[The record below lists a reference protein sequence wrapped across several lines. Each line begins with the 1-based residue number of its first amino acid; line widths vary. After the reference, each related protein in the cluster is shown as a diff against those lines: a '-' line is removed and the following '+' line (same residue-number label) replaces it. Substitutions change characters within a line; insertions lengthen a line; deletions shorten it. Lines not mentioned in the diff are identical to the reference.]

1 MKIKKLLAL
10 MLALVLVLAACGGT
24 STDGTTPSDETSTA
38 DDTNQNDAESS
49 EDAKVPTEVTEPT
62 TIIFWHGMSGDQEV
76 ALTEMTQRF
85 MDANENITVELQNQ
99 GRYSDLQQKL
109 TATSTSPSDLPTI
122 TQAYPDWMFNPIQ
135 DGLVYD
141 LTAYTEGL
149 EDYDDILEGFR
160 KGTVIDGKV
169 YSMPFNKSTEVLWY
183 NEDLF
188 NELGLEVPTTYDE
201 LVEVSKAIY
210 EAKGIAGAGF
220 DSLSNYYTTFLNSK
234 GQVYDSN
241 FDVTSD
247 ISKEAVNYHL
257 DGVKEGYFM
266 IAGTDAYMS
275 GHLGSENVGMYIG
288 SNAGETYVLEGA
300 AGKFSAKA
308 APAPT
313 DLAIQQG
320 TDIFVFNS
328 ADDNQKAAALK
339 YITFL
344 TSTEE
349 QIFWGIKTGYI
360 PARTS
365 ALESDEYVNS
375 GSLVAPIIEEA
386 TKNLYNN
393 PVVRGA
399 NDAYREAGTVMEQVL
414 ADPQNADVD
423 AILSNFQNTLSGIW
437 E

>member
-10 MLALVLVLAACGGT
+10 MLALVFVLAACGGT
-24 STDGTTPSDETSTA
+24 STNETTPTDETTPA
-38 DDTNQNDAESS
+38 DDSTDTSDNAE
-49 EDAKVPTEVTEPT
+49 APATVTEPT
-62 TIIFWHGMSGDQEV
+62 TIVFWHGMNGEQEV
-76 ALTEMTQRF
+76 ALTEMTQKF
-85 MDANENITVELQNQ
+85 MDQNENITVDLQNQ
-99 GRYSDLQQKL
+99 GNYGDLQQKL
-109 TATSTSPSDLPTI
+109 TATTTSPSDLPTM

-141 LTAYTEGL
+141 LTSYTESL
-149 EDYDDILEGFR
+149 DNYDDIIEGFR
-160 KGTVIDGKV
+160 NGTVIDGKV

-183 NEDLF
+183 NEDIF
-188 NELGLEVPTTYDE
+188 NELGLEVPTSYDE
-201 LVEVSKAIY
+201 LAEVSKAIH
-210 EAKGIAGAGF
+210 EAKGIAGTGW
-220 DSLSNYYTTFLNSK
+220 DSLSNYYTTYINSK

-247 ISKEAVNYHL
+247 VSKEAVNYHL

-275 GHLGSENVGMYIG
+275 GHLGSENVAMYIG
-288 SNAGETYVLEGA
+288 SNAGETYVLDA
-300 AGKFSAKA
+300 ADGKFTAKA

-313 DLAIQQG
+313 DVSIQQG
-320 TDIFVFNS
+320 TDVFVFDS
-328 ADDNQKAAALK
+328 ADENQKAAALQ
-339 YITFL
+339 YISFL

-349 QIFWGIKTGYI
+349 QIFWGINTGYI

-365 ALESDEYVNS
+365 ALESNEYVNS
-375 GSLVAPIIEEA
+375 GSLVAPIIEDS
-386 TKNLYNN
+386 TQNLFNN

-399 NDAYREAGTVMEQVL
+399 NDAYREAGTVMEQIL

-423 AILSNFQNTLSGIW
+423 AILANFQNTLRGIW

>member
-10 MLALVLVLAACGGT
+10 MLALVFVLAACGGT
-24 STDGTTPSDETSTA
+24 STDETKPTDEATETGDNTEGEA
-38 DDTNQNDAESS
+38 A
-49 EDAKVPTEVTEPT
+49 PTEVTEPT
-62 TIIFWHGMSGDQEV
+62 TIVFWHAMNGDQEV
-76 ALTEMTQRF
+76 ALTEMTQKF

-99 GRYSDLQQKL
+99 GKYGDLQQKL
-109 TATSTSPSDLPTI
+109 TATSTSPSDLPTM

-141 LTAYTEGL
+141 LTAYTESL

-160 KGTVIDGKV
+160 NGTVINDKV

-183 NEDLF
+183 NEDIL

-201 LVEVSKAIY
+201 LKEVSKAIY

-220 DSLSNYYTTFLNSK
+220 DSLSNYYTTYINSK
-234 GQVYDSN
+234 GATYDSE
-241 FDVTSD
+241 FDVTGD

-275 GHLGSENVGMYIG
+275 GHLGSEKAAMYIG

-300 AGKFSAKA
+300 EGKFTAKA

-313 DLAIQQG
+313 DVAIQQG
-320 TDIFVFNS
+320 TDVFVFDS
-328 ADDNQKAAALK
+328 ADENQKAAALQ

-360 PARTS
+360 PARQS
-365 ALESDEYVNS
+365 ALESDEYKNS
-375 GSLVAPIIEEA
+375 GSLIGPIIEES
-386 TKNLYNN
+386 TKNLFNN
-393 PVVRGA
+393 PVVKGA
-399 NDAYREAGTVMEQVL
+399 NDAYREAGTVMESIL
-414 ADPQNADVD
+414 ADPANADVD
-423 AILSNFQNTLSGIW
+423 SILSNFQNTLKGIW

>member
-10 MLALVLVLAACGGT
+10 MLALVFVLAACGGT
-24 STDGTTPSDETSTA
+24 STNETTPTDETTPA
-38 DDTNQNDAESS
+38 DDSTDTSDNAE
-49 EDAKVPTEVTEPT
+49 APATVTEPT
-62 TIIFWHGMSGDQEV
+62 TIVFWHGMNGEQEV
-76 ALTEMTQRF
+76 ALTEMTQKF
-85 MDANENITVELQNQ
+85 MDENENITVDLQNQ
-99 GRYSDLQQKL
+99 GNYGDLQQKL
-109 TATSTSPSDLPTI
+109 TATTTSPSDLPTM

-141 LTAYTEGL
+141 LTSYTESL
-149 EDYDDILEGFR
+149 DNYDDIIEGFR
-160 KGTVIDGKV
+160 NGTVIDGKV

-183 NEDLF
+183 NEDIF

-201 LVEVSKAIY
+201 LAEVSKAIY
-210 EAKGIAGAGF
+210 EAKGIAGAGW
-220 DSLSNYYTTFLNSK
+220 DSLSNYYTTYINSK

-247 ISKEAVNYHL
+247 VSKEAVNYHL

-275 GHLGSENVGMYIG
+275 GHLGSENVAMYIG
-288 SNAGETYVLEGA
+288 SNAGETYVLDA
-300 AGKFSAKA
+300 ADGKFTAKA

-313 DLAIQQG
+313 DVSIQQG
-320 TDIFVFNS
+320 TDVFVFDS
-328 ADDNQKAAALK
+328 ADENQKAAALQ
-339 YITFL
+339 YISFL

-349 QIFWGIKTGYI
+349 QIFWGINTGYI

-365 ALESDEYVNS
+365 ALESNEYVNS
-375 GSLVAPIIEEA
+375 GSLVAPIIEDS
-386 TKNLYNN
+386 TQNLFNN

-399 NDAYREAGTVMEQVL
+399 NDAYREAGTVMEQIL

-423 AILSNFQNTLSGIW
+423 AILANFQNTLRGIW

>member
-10 MLALVLVLAACGGT
+10 MLALVFVLAACGGT
-24 STDGTTPSDETSTA
+24 STNETTPTDETTPA
-38 DDTNQNDAESS
+38 DDSTDTSDNAE
-49 EDAKVPTEVTEPT
+49 APATVTEPT
-62 TIIFWHGMSGDQEV
+62 TIVFWHGMNGEQEV
-76 ALTEMTQRF
+76 ALTEMTQKF
-85 MDANENITVELQNQ
+85 MDENENITVDLQNQ
-99 GRYSDLQQKL
+99 GNYGDLQQKL
-109 TATSTSPSDLPTI
+109 TATTTSPSDLPTM

-141 LTAYTEGL
+141 LTSYTESL
-149 EDYDDILEGFR
+149 DNYDDIIEGFR
-160 KGTVIDGKV
+160 NGTVIDGKV

-183 NEDLF
+183 NEDIF

-201 LVEVSKAIY
+201 LAEVSKAIH
-210 EAKGIAGAGF
+210 EAKGIAGTGW
-220 DSLSNYYTTFLNSK
+220 DSLSNYYTTYINSK

-247 ISKEAVNYHL
+247 VSKEAVNYHL

-275 GHLGSENVGMYIG
+275 GHLGSENVAMYIG
-288 SNAGETYVLEGA
+288 SNAGETYVLDA
-300 AGKFSAKA
+300 ADGKFTAKA

-313 DLAIQQG
+313 DVSIQQG
-320 TDIFVFNS
+320 TDVFVFDS
-328 ADDNQKAAALK
+328 ADENQKAAALQ
-339 YITFL
+339 YISFL

-349 QIFWGIKTGYI
+349 QIFWGINTGYI

-375 GSLVAPIIEEA
+375 GSLVAPIIEDS
-386 TKNLYNN
+386 TQNLFNN

-399 NDAYREAGTVMEQVL
+399 NDAYREAGTVMEQIL

-423 AILSNFQNTLSGIW
+423 AILANFQNTLRGIW

>member
-10 MLALVLVLAACGGT
+10 MLALVFVLAACGGT
-24 STDGTTPSDETSTA
+24 STNETTPTDETTPA
-38 DDTNQNDAESS
+38 DDSTDTSDNAE
-49 EDAKVPTEVTEPT
+49 APATVTEPT
-62 TIIFWHGMSGDQEV
+62 TIVFWHGMNGEQEV
-76 ALTEMTQRF
+76 ALTEMTQKF
-85 MDANENITVELQNQ
+85 MDENENITVDLQNQ
-99 GRYSDLQQKL
+99 GNYGDLQQKL
-109 TATSTSPSDLPTI
+109 TATTTSPSDLPTM

-141 LTAYTEGL
+141 LTSYTESL
-149 EDYDDILEGFR
+149 DNYDDIIEGFR
-160 KGTVIDGKV
+160 NGTVIDGKV

-183 NEDLF
+183 NEDIF

-201 LVEVSKAIY
+201 LAEVSKAIY
-210 EAKGIAGAGF
+210 EAKGIAGTGW
-220 DSLSNYYTTFLNSK
+220 DSLSNYYTTYINSK

-247 ISKEAVNYHL
+247 VSKEAVNYHL

-275 GHLGSENVGMYIG
+275 GHLGSENVAMYIG
-288 SNAGETYVLEGA
+288 SNAGETYVLDA
-300 AGKFSAKA
+300 ADGKFTAKA

-313 DLAIQQG
+313 DVSIQQG
-320 TDIFVFNS
+320 TDVFVFDS
-328 ADDNQKAAALK
+328 ADENQKAAALQ
-339 YITFL
+339 YISFL

-349 QIFWGIKTGYI
+349 QIFWGINTGYI

-365 ALESDEYVNS
+365 ALESNEYVNS
-375 GSLVAPIIEEA
+375 GSLVAPIIEDS
-386 TKNLYNN
+386 TQNLFNN

-399 NDAYREAGTVMEQVL
+399 NDAYREAGTVMEQIL

-423 AILSNFQNTLSGIW
+423 AILANFQNTLRGIW

>member
-10 MLALVLVLAACGGT
+10 MLALVFVLAACGGT
-24 STDGTTPSDETSTA
+24 STNETTPTDETTPA
-38 DDTNQNDAESS
+38 DDSTDTSDNAE
-49 EDAKVPTEVTEPT
+49 APATVTEPT
-62 TIIFWHGMSGDQEV
+62 TIVFWHGMNGEQEV
-76 ALTEMTQRF
+76 ALTEMTQKF
-85 MDANENITVELQNQ
+85 MDENENITVDLQNQ
-99 GRYSDLQQKL
+99 GNYGDLQQKL
-109 TATSTSPSDLPTI
+109 TATTTSPSDLPTM

-141 LTAYTEGL
+141 LTSYTESL
-149 EDYDDILEGFR
+149 DNYDDIIEGFR
-160 KGTVIDGKV
+160 NGTVIDGKV

-183 NEDLF
+183 NEDIF

-201 LVEVSKAIY
+201 LAEVSKAIY
-210 EAKGIAGAGF
+210 EAKGIAGAGW
-220 DSLSNYYTTFLNSK
+220 DSLSNYYTTYINSK

-247 ISKEAVNYHL
+247 VSKEAVNYHL

-275 GHLGSENVGMYIG
+275 GHLGSENVAMYIG
-288 SNAGETYVLEGA
+288 SNAGETYVLDA
-300 AGKFSAKA
+300 ADGKFTAKA

-313 DLAIQQG
+313 DVSIQQG
-320 TDIFVFNS
+320 TDVFVFDS
-328 ADDNQKAAALK
+328 ADENQKAAALQ
-339 YITFL
+339 YISFL

-349 QIFWGIKTGYI
+349 QIFWGINTGYI

-375 GSLVAPIIEEA
+375 GSLVAPIIEDS
-386 TKNLYNN
+386 TQNLFNN

-399 NDAYREAGTVMEQVL
+399 NDAYREAGTVMEQIL

-423 AILSNFQNTLSGIW
+423 AILANFQNTLRGIW